1 MYRVLV
7 TEPLAQPGLDLLRQH
22 AEVDVVQ
29 KPSSARLAEL
39 VSAYD
44 ALVVRSHTRVT
55 SQVVESGE
63 RLRVIGRAGTGVD
76 NIDLESATRHGV
88 LVVNAPN
95 GNSVAVAEHTI
106 GLMLAL
112 ARHIPQGDSSLRQGR
127 WAKGAL
133 MGTEVKGK
141 CLGIVGMGRVGTAVA
156 KRAIG
161 MEMEVVAYDPF
172 VSTEHAARLN
182 VRLMPLEE
190 LLRAAD
196 FVSLHVP
203 ATDLT
208 RGIIGAREL
217 ALMKPT
223 ARLINCARG
232 GLLDEDALLEALQEG
247 RIAGA
252 ALDVFSQE
260 PLEDSRFFDQARL
273 ILTPHL
279 GASTEE
285 AQCSAALDVA
295 EQVISVLQGRVPRYP
310 VNAPALSP
318 EELAEVGPYVDLA
331 QRLGSLYAQ
340 MATGNLVGL
349 ELAYAGEL
357 AGHDTQLLKAAAL
370 TGLLSHTCDEMVNLI
385 NAEMVARE
393 RGILLSERRVPTAE
407 NFTSLLTLKAAT
419 SVGERALVGTVM
431 RGQPHLVAIDGF
443 WLDFILDGLLL
454 ISEHIEQPGI
464 IGRMGLLLGEADVNI
479 SFVQVGRR
487 ERGGHG
493 VMVVGV
499 DDSISEEL
507 LGRIMTLPS
516 IRAAWLVVI

>member
-22 AEVDVVQ
+22 AEVEVVHR
-29 KPSSARLAEL
+29 PGSARLAEL
-39 VSAYD
+39 VGSCD
-44 ALVVRSHTRVT
+44 ALVVRSRTPVT
-55 SQVVESGE
+55 SEVIEAGE

-133 MGTEVKGK
+133 MGTEVRGK

-156 KRAIG
+156 TRAAG
-161 MEMEVVAYDPF
+161 LEMEVVAYDPF
-172 VSTEHAARLN
+172 VSTEHAARLS
-182 VRLMPLEE
+182 VRLLPLDE
-190 LLRAAD
+190 LLRSAD
-196 FVSLHVP
+196 FLSLHVP
-203 ATDLT
+203 ATNLT
-208 RGIIGAREL
+208 RGMIGQREL
-217 ALMKPT
+217 SLMKPT
-223 ARLINCARG
+223 ARLINCSRG
-232 GLLDEDALLEALQEG
+232 GVVDEEALLEALEAG

-260 PLEDSRFFDQARL
+260 PLEDSRLLNNEKL

-279 GASTEE
+279 GASTAE
-285 AQCSAALDVA
+285 AQSSAALDVA
-295 EQVISVLQGRVPRYP
+295 EQVVAVLQGRVPRYP

-331 QRLGSLYAQ
+331 QRMGSFYAQ
-340 MATGNLVGL
+340 IATGNLIGL

-385 NAEMVARE
+385 NAEVVARE

-407 NFTSLLTLKAAT
+407 NFTSLLSLMAAT

-443 WLDFILDGLLL
+443 WLDFVLDGLLL

-464 IGRMGLLLGEADVNI
+464 IGRMGLLLGEAEVNI

-499 DDSISEEL
+499 DDPVSAEL
-507 LGRIMTLPS
+507 LERIMTLPS
-516 IRAAWLVVI
+516 IRTAWLVVV

>member
-7 TEPLAQPGLDLLRQH
+7 TESLAEPGLDLLRQL
-22 AEVDVVQ
+22 AEVDVIAG
-29 KPSSARLAEL
+29 PNSTELAEL
-39 VSAYD
+39 VGSYD

-55 SQVVESGE
+55 SQVIEAGG

-112 ARHIPQGDSSLRQGR
+112 ARNIPQGDSSLRQGR
-127 WAKGAL
+127 WDKGAL
-133 MGTEVKGK
+133 VGTEVRGK
-141 CLGIVGMGRVGTAVA
+141 CLGIVGMGRVGAAVA
-156 KRAIG
+156 SRAVG
-161 MEMEVVAYDPF
+161 LEMEVVAYDPF
-172 VSTEHAARLN
+172 VSTEHAARLG
-182 VRLMPLEE
+182 VRLLPLDE
-190 LLRAAD
+190 LLRTAD
-196 FVSLHVP
+196 FISLHVP
-203 ATDLT
+203 ATNLT
-208 RGIIGAREL
+208 KGMIGQREL

-223 ARLINCARG
+223 ARLVNCARG
-232 GLLDEDALLEALQEG
+232 GIVDEHALLEALQER

-252 ALDVFSQE
+252 ALDVFSRE
-260 PLEDSRFFDQARL
+260 PLDDGRFLSDERL

-285 AQCSAALDVA
+285 AQSSAALDVA
-295 EQVISVLQGRVPRYP
+295 EQVIAVLEGRVPRYP

-331 QRLGSLYAQ
+331 QRLGSFYAQ
-340 MATGNLVGL
+340 IATGNLVGL

-393 RGILLSERRVPTAE
+393 RGILLSERRVPAAE

-419 SVGERALVGTVM
+419 TVGERTLVGTVM
-431 RGQPHLVAIDGF
+431 RGEPHLVGIDGF
-443 WLDFILDGLLL
+443 WFDSVLEGRLLV
-454 ISEHIEQPGI
+454 SEHVEQPGI
-464 IGRMGLLLGEADVNI
+464 IGRMGLLLGEAGVNI
-479 SFVQVGRR
+479 FFVQVGRR

-493 VMVVGV
+493 VMVMGV
-499 DDSISEEL
+499 DDPISDEL

-516 IRAAWLVVI
+516 IRAAWLVVV